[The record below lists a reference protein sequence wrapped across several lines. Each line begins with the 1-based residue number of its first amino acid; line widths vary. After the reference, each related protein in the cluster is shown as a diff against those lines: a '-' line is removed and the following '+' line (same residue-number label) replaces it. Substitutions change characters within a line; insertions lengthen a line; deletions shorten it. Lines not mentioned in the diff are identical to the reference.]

1 MTEYLDLEE
10 LLQLCRDL
18 GDPLVRDIGLLHAA
32 AERPSTSLYGR
43 DAYPGVHDKA
53 AALMQSL
60 ARNHALDDGDKR
72 LCWLAVV
79 VFYGLNDIDIDA
91 PADDAHDLVIEVSTL
106 VADLPDIARRL
117 AVWCAP

>member
-18 GDPLVRDIGLLHAA
+18 GDLLVRDIGLLHAA
-32 AERPSTSLYGR
+32 AERPSTSPYGR

-60 ARNHALDDGDKR
+60 ARNHALVDGDKR
-72 LCWLAVV
+72 LSWLAVV

>member
-18 GDPLVRDIGLLHAA
+18 GDLLVRDIGLLHAA
-32 AERPSTSLYGR
+32 AERPSTSPYGR

-53 AALMQSL
+53 AALMESL
-60 ARNHALDDGDKR
+60 ARNHALVDGDKR
-72 LCWLAVV
+72 LSWLAVV

-91 PADDAHDLVIEVSTL
+91 PADDAYDLVIEVSTG